1 MINMKYAELK
11 YNDIVDCPSGICV
24 SYWCQ
29 GCPIHCKGCHNPQT
43 WDFNG
48 GIEIDRDVLI
58 KEIIEAISKNG
69 IQRNFSVLGGE
80 PLAPFNIADT
90 FEIIKAVKEAYPC
103 IEVYLWT
110 GYYLKDLSEEVRN
123 AIYEYVNVLI
133 EGSYDESKRD
143 ITLPMRGSSNQRI
156 IYIKE
161 MVNAC
166 IRKNQ
171 TNT

>member
-1 MINMKYAELK
+1 MKYAGLIK
-11 YNDIVDCPSGICV
+11 NDVVNGKNVCV
-24 SYWCQ
+24 SYWAQ

-48 GIEIDRDVLI
+48 GMEIDRDELI

-80 PLAPFNIADT
+80 PLAPSNVYNT
-90 FEIIKAVKEAYPC
+90 FEIIKAVKEACPH

-110 GYYLKDLSEEVRN
+110 GYYLEDLSKEIRN
-123 AIYEYVNVLI
+123 VIYEYVDILV
-133 EGSYDESKRD
+133 EGPYDESKRD

-156 IYIKE
+156 VYIVGLRENLLMPNMLKE
-161 MVNAC
+161 
-166 IRKNQ
+166 
-171 TNT
+171 

>member
-1 MINMKYAELK
+1 MRYAELK

-48 GIEIDRDVLI
+48 GTEIERDKLI

-69 IQRNFSVLGGE
+69 IHRNFSVLGGE
-80 PLAPFNIADT
+80 PLAPSNVYNT
-90 FEIIKAVKEAYPC
+90 FEIIKAVKEAYPR
-103 IEVYLWT
+103 IE
-110 GYYLKDLSEEVRN
+110 DLSEEIRN
-123 AIYEYVNVLI
+123 AIYEYVDILV
-133 EGSYDESKRD
+133 EGPYDESKRD

-156 IYIKE
+156 VYL
-161 MVNAC
+161 
-166 IRKNQ
+166 Q
-171 TNT
+171 GDD